1 MWSLNHFDVL
11 TRLRHRLWPLVHSYN
26 FLCLF
31 LKILVHFTEYTMSW
45 RLCNH
50 LIRIMSHKFIH
61 YYFTLSIFELTNLS
75 FVIVLCK
82 SCRIKIGLLQNIVNL
97 LSLSATDGQL
107 ILDNGK
113 YTKLFEERYEHSY
126 IIYVISSLLS
136 EIRSSCNLLTIK
148 KRK

>member
-1 MWSLNHFDVL
+1 
-11 TRLRHRLWPLVHSYN
+11 
-26 FLCLF
+26 
-31 LKILVHFTEYTMSW
+31 
-45 RLCNH
+45 
-50 LIRIMSHKFIH
+50 MSHKFIH